1 MPDIDGFGVLDFL
14 SEQNMIEKLPVF
26 LITAE
31 TAVDTI
37 MRGFEKGVVDV
48 INKPINDPA
57 IICKRVYNAIELY
70 QKRSNLECLVEEQ
83 VQTIRKQNENLQ
95 TTKTSHHRYAQLGNR
110 ILQR

>member
-37 MRGFEKGVVDV
+37 MRGFEKR
-48 INKPINDPA
+48 
-57 IICKRVYNAIELY
+57 C
-70 QKRSNLECLVEEQ
+70 C
-83 VQTIRKQNENLQ
+83 
-95 TTKTSHHRYAQLGNR
+95 
-110 ILQR
+110 